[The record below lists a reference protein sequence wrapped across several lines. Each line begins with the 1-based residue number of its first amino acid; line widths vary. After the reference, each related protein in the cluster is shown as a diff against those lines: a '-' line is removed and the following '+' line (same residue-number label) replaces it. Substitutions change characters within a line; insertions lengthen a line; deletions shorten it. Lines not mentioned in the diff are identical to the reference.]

1 VFNAHPAGAR
11 VAAHA
16 LALFNRAIEAEVGVA
31 NAITTVAEPTIETA
45 ERIFGHPDVAL
56 LCVTGGPAV
65 VKAAARSGK
74 RVIAGGP
81 GNPPV
86 VVDEDADLDL
96 AAVSIIEGAA
106 FDNNLLCIGEK
117 EVFVLDTVADA
128 FVDAMARAGAVEL
141 DARAIGRLTEAAF
154 TFDGPGKG
162 CGRAHVK
169 KDLLGQDA
177 STLASAAGV
186 KVPPATVLLFG
197 QTDAAHPF
205 VQEEQMMPFLPVV
218 RVPDIDAAIEAARQA
233 ERGYRHTAVI
243 HTRNVEHATRMARV
257 LDTTL
262 FVQNA
267 ASTAALGVNGPG
279 YFSHTIATP
288 TGEGITTPLTFTR
301 ERQFAI
307 GGALRFI

>member
-1 VFNAHPAGAR
+1 
-11 VAAHA
+11 
-16 LALFNRAIEAEVGVA
+16 
-31 NAITTVAEPTIETA
+31 
-45 ERIFGHPDVAL
+45 
-56 LCVTGGPAV
+56 
-65 VKAAARSGK
+65 
-74 RVIAGGP
+74 
-81 GNPPV
+81 
-86 VVDEDADLDL
+86 
-96 AAVSIIEGAA
+96 
-106 FDNNLLCIGEK
+106 
-117 EVFVLDTVADA
+117 
-128 FVDAMARAGAVEL
+128 
-141 DARAIGRLTEAAF
+141 
-154 TFDGPGKG
+154 
-162 CGRAHVK
+162 
-169 KDLLGQDA
+169 
-177 STLASAAGV
+177 
-186 KVPPATVLLFG
+186 VLLFG